1 MNSQLCLS
9 NKVMIYRG
17 NRSWLN
23 AGLMAWLIAGVCL
36 LGCKPNSA
44 NKAIEKSI
52 DQGGQVEPSEVADV
66 PFEEQLAQVLAGTRD
81 EIRLERSSVSA
92 ELLPA
97 LAKATQLR
105 ALILDA
111 GVMRDQDIQC
121 LTSLSTLEHLRL
133 RNSPLTDQ
141 AVKDLANGQLDEL
154 RILNLPQAK
163 LTADGLRELA
173 RLPRLRNLRIG
184 GRSIDD
190 AAIAELAK
198 CPALSSLHLIQ
209 PGITDQSLETLAGMA
224 ELSSLYIDD
233 CPLSDAAW
241 EKLFAARPKMHVHI
255 DQSHHDLD
263 PHTDK
268 H

>member
-17 NRSWLN
+17 NRCWLI
-23 AGLMAWLIAGVCL
+23 AGVMAWLIAGVCL
-36 LGCKPNSA
+36 LGCKPNSTT
-44 NKAIEKSI
+44 KAIEKSV
-52 DQGGQVEPSEVADV
+52 DQRELTAEMADV
-66 PFEEQLAQVLAGTRD
+66 PFEEQLAQVLAGTGH

-92 ELLPA
+92 EQLPA

-141 AVKDLANGQLDEL
+141 ALKDMANGQLDEL

-190 AAIAELAK
+190 AAIVALAK